1 MTEMEPRPRDFIL
14 TKENLVFAV
23 VSYTHEEGR
32 ILSFLRYVPT
42 DSGFRKVNTEEAQ
55 EFLENK
61 FPKYLFY
68 SGKFDANLHGI
79 PVSDVKKILRPQE
92 RLQELLNSNE
102 SEMDD
107 IERKVLKLA
116 EIFSSNGIPLNKIGV
131 TGSVLIKNQNDN
143 SDIDLVIYGA
153 KNFGNA
159 RKIVR
164 ELTEKCELSELSDS
178 LWRDAYERR
187 KPSLSFDEFL
197 RHEKRKFNKGA
208 VCGTKFDIALVRDF
222 NEILPDEKTYKKSG
236 KIKIRAEVIDD
247 KFAFDYPARYKISG
261 EFSEVVSFTHTYVG
275 QAVAGETI
283 EVSGT
288 VEESDGEKRI
298 VVGTT
303 REAEGEYI
311 KVVG

>member
-1 MTEMEPRPRDFIL
+1 MTEMELRPRDFIL

-23 VSYTHEEGR
+23 VSYVHEEGR
-32 ILSFLRYVPT
+32 ILSFLRYVPE

-55 EFLENK
+55 EFLKNK
-61 FPKYLFY
+61 FPEYLFY
-68 SGKFDANLHGI
+68 SRKFDANLHGV
-79 PVSDVKKILRPQE
+79 PVGDIKKILRPQE

-102 SEMDD
+102 SELDD

-116 EIFSSNGIPLNKIGV
+116 KIFSSNGISLNKIGV
-131 TGSVLIKNQNDN
+131 TGSVLIKNQNEN
-143 SDIDLVIYGA
+143 SDVDLVIYGA
-153 KNFGNA
+153 KNFMKA
-159 RKIVR
+159 RTIVR
-164 ELTEKCELSELSDS
+164 ELTVKGELSKLSDA
-178 LWRDAYERR
+178 LWMDAYERR

-208 VCGTKFDIALVRDF
+208 IFGTKFDIALIRDES
-222 NEILPDEKTYKKSG
+222 EILPDEKTYKKSG
-236 KIKIRAEVIDD
+236 KIKITAKVIDD

-275 QAVAGETI
+275 QAETGETI

-288 VEESDGEKRI
+288 IEESCGEKRI

-303 REAEGEYI
+303 REAKGEYI